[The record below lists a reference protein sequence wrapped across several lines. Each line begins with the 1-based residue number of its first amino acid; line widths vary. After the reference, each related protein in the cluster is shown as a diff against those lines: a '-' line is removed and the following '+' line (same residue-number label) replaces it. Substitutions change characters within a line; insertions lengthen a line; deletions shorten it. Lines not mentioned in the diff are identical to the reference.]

1 LKILRTFLILLL
13 LIFISIVTFFIVKNY
28 PKNNSE
34 SISLKSQVKSKTI
47 KKIPKKKIIP
57 KIDLV
62 AVGDNLI
69 HMPIVRSSKLAD
81 GSYNFKPIYSEIENT
96 VEKADISFLN
106 QETILGGTELG
117 ISGYPQFNSPHELG
131 RDMVEL
137 GFDVINHATNHS
149 LDKGE
154 KGILSALKFWEN
166 YQDVKLIGI
175 YNNQEARDN
184 ISIVEKNGIKL
195 AFLAYTYSTNG
206 IPVPSGKPYLVNIIN
221 KELIQK
227 DIENAKTK
235 ADAVIVSM
243 HWGIEYQTT
252 PSDIQKELAKFM
264 ADAGV
269 LVIIGHHPHV
279 LQPAEIVESNS
290 GQKTLVAYSLGN
302 FVSSQVGMSKLI
314 GGLLK
319 TTITK
324 DTNNNIIFKDS
335 QIEPLVTHIE
345 PGYKSYKIIPLDDY
359 TKDLATKHINRYRE
373 KPLNLDSMKTYT
385 KNILNDFYIED

>member
-1 LKILRTFLILLL
+1 MKILRTFLILLL
-13 LIFISIVTFFIVKNY
+13 LIFISIVAFFIVKNY
-28 PKNNSE
+28 HKNNSE

-131 RDMVEL
+131 QDMVEL

-184 ISIVEKNGIKL
+184 ISVVEKNGIKL

-324 DTNNNIIFKDS
+324 DTNNN
-335 QIEPLVTHIE
+335 
-345 PGYKSYKIIPLDDY
+345 KSLGF
-359 TKDLATKHINRYRE
+359 NR
-373 KPLNLDSMKTYT
+373 TT
-385 KNILNDFYIED
+385 CTV